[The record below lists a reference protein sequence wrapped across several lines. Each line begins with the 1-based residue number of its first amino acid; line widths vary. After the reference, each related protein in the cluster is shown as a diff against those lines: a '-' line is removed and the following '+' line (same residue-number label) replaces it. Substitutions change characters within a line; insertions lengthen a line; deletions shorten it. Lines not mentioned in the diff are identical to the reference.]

1 MPRRNDTPKDW
12 ERLEGIDTEKSWPV
26 FQRYRDMPPP
36 RSITGLAKELGV
48 IESTV
53 YGWSSE
59 QDWAGRVLAYDNH
72 LTRIKTRATEN
83 ETQRMARRHT
93 KGARLM
99 QELGG
104 IELQKTLKK
113 ARALDA
119 LEQVPTRTAAKLV
132 VEGAKLERLVAGEVT
147 ERVGE
152 VLDFSKLTDDELEQY
167 RALAQKLTG
176 RP

>member
-12 ERLEGIDTEKSWPV
+12 ERLEGIDTAKSWPV
-26 FQRYRDMPPP
+26 FEAYRDMPAP
-36 RSITGLAKELGV
+36 RNLRVVLEKFGIAESI
-48 IESTV
+48 V
-53 YGWSSE
+53 YGWSSS
-59 QDWAGRVLAYDNH
+59 QDWAGRVRAYDNH

-104 IELQKTLKK
+104 IELQKTLKR
-113 ARALDA
+113 ARAIDE
-119 LEQVPTRTAAKLV
+119 LEQVPPRTAAKLV

-167 RALAQKLTG
+167 RALAQKLMG
-176 RP
+176 R